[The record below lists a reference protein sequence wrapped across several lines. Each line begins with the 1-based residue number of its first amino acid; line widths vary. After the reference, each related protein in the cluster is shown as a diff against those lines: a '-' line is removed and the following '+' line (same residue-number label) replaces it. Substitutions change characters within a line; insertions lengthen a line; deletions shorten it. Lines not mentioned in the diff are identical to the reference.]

1 MTDHEPLDLRDVLTD
16 AVADVE
22 PAHALDQI
30 RARTSPPRRHWPY
43 AAGGAVLAVAAS
55 FAAFAVLGPDNAP
68 SATDPGSST
77 SPSPIPSPTISLPD
91 APSTTVPVYYVGDTP
106 DGPRLY
112 REFRRVQA
120 ENPLAAAI
128 SALEQAPLDPD
139 YRTYWP
145 EGAIER
151 IHFDG
156 IGDDGILQVHL
167 TDESLHDR
175 PATMDEATA
184 RMAVE
189 QVMYTLQA
197 SVQARAPVQF
207 FLDGNPID
215 QVLGVPTSEPLA
227 HGPVLDTLALVSLTS
242 PSEGMLVD
250 NDEPLVVE
258 GVGNSFEGNIVTR
271 IEQWDGTPVVDW
283 VPAIAGWGEGKLF
296 PFEVALDL
304 TGVPEGDYLVV
315 SATDD
320 PSGQG
325 RFHTDTRR
333 ITVAE

>member
-1 MTDHEPLDLRDVLTD
+1 MTDHEPRDLRDLLTD

-22 PAHALDQI
+22 PSHALDEI
-30 RARTSPPRRHWPY
+30 RARTTSPTRGWPY

-68 SATDPGSST
+68 RATDPGSST
-77 SPSPIPSPTISLPD
+77 SPSPTATDTGSPTET
-91 APSTTVPVYYVGDTP
+91 PSQVVAVHYVGDTP

-112 REFRRVQA
+112 REFRRVPA
-120 ENPLAAAI
+120 ENPFAAAI
-128 SALEQAPLDPD
+128 TALEQTPLDPD

-156 IGDDGILQVHL
+156 IGDDGFIGVVLS
-167 TDESLHDR
+167 DESMHDR
-175 PATMDEATA
+175 PAGMDEATA
-184 RMAVE
+184 RLAIE
-189 QVMYTLQA
+189 QVIYTLQGTA
-197 SVQARAPVQF
+197 NARAAVSF
-207 FLDGNPID
+207 SINGNPVD

-227 HGPVLDTLALVSLTS
+227 NGPVLETLALVSLTT
-242 PSEGMLVD
+242 PSEGMVVD

-271 IEQWDGTPVVDW
+271 VQRWEGTAVVGQE
-283 VPAIAGWGEGKLF
+283 PAIAGWGEDKLF
-296 PFEVALDL
+296 PFEVTFDL
-304 TGVPEGDYLVV
+304 SDAPPGDYVV
-315 SATDD
+315 ISQTDD

-325 RFHTDTRR
+325 QFHSDSRR
-333 ITVAE
+333 ITVVD